1 MLLATEGHERP
12 SDRGSQGPGLDDI
25 RSTAPVT
32 RPGPQRRR
40 GVSLRARR
48 FSPLLLMAAGLAL
61 SSVAALVLIPRFP
74 SASGGAGTATRA
86 PAPVPA
92 SSGVAIGGPSDV
104 AAQTAS
110 YAAGQSSGWHSHTGL
125 HAVVVLSGTL
135 TIVDGEC
142 RRQTYGPGDSYVG
155 GRDVHLA
162 LNDTASPLEMAVT
175 YMFPAGVSHTGFHVA
190 AAEPASCGSR

>member
-1 MLLATEGHERP
+1 MLLKTEVHERP
-12 SDRGSQGPGLDDI
+12 SDRWSPGPLGDF

-32 RPGPQRRR
+32 RPETQRRR
-40 GVSLRARR
+40 GASLRARR
-48 FSPLLLMAAGLAL
+48 PSPVLLMAAGVAVF
-61 SSVAALVLIPRFP
+61 SVAALVLVPRLAT
-74 SASGGAGTATRA
+74 ASGEAGPATRE
-86 PAPVPA
+86 PAPVPGF
-92 SSGVAIGGPSDV
+92 SGVAIGGPSDV
-104 AAQTAS
+104 AAQMAS
-110 YAAGQSSGWHSHTGL
+110 YAPGQSSGWHSHTGL

-162 LNDTASPLEMAVT
+162 LNDTASPLEMAVI
-175 YMFPAGVSHTGFHVA
+175 YLFPAGVSHTGFHVA